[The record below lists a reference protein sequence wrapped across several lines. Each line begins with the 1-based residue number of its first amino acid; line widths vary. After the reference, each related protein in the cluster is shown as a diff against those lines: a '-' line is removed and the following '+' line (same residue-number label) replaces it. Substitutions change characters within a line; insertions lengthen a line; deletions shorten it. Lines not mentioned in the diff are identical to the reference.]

1 MHSRP
6 RQEEAG
12 STSADLG
19 RDVATNSTSRAKESG
34 RVAVLDVGCFSAH
47 LLVVE
52 RSPNRPVVSHKV
64 RLRLDRVIDTN
75 GRITKRGIEHI
86 VDAVRTAERQLR
98 RVRAGKFLPFATS
111 SVRDATNAA
120 AVVDIVARRT
130 GVTLRF
136 LSGKQEARLA
146 YQAARHW
153 HGPAGALTV
162 LDVGGGT
169 IEMAYGHQDRP
180 TFTCSLP
187 LGART
192 LTRARLTDTAHLRKT
207 RARLHREIRAAI
219 PPDLRRGMATAQATG
234 CSKVFQSLAK
244 VAGARRLRA
253 DDLAAWIPRLA
264 ALSPRR
270 RAELPGI
277 SAHRAQQVFAG
288 AVVAEALMTAT
299 GHDVIDI
306 CPWSTREGVL
316 LGLLDLGQNS
326 ERPGELIGPG
336 VF

>member
-1 MHSRP
+1 
-6 RQEEAG
+6 
-12 STSADLG
+12 
-19 RDVATNSTSRAKESG
+19 VAAKPTSRAKESG

-52 RSPNRPVVSHKV
+52 RSPGQHVISHKV
-64 RLRLDRVIDTN
+64 RLRLDRVIDVN
-75 GRITKRGIEHI
+75 GRITKRGIEQI
-86 VDAVRTAERQLR
+86 VDAVRVAERRLH

-136 LSGKQEARLA
+136 LSGEKEARLA

-153 HGPAGALTV
+153 HGPAGPLTV

-169 IEMAYGHQDRP
+169 IEMAYGHRERP
-180 TFTCSLP
+180 SFTCSLP

-192 LTRARLTDTAHLRKT
+192 LTRARATEPAHLKKT
-207 RARLHREIRAAI
+207 RARLHREIRDAI
-219 PPDLRRGMATAQATG
+219 PPDLRQDMAEAPATG
-234 CSKVFQSLAK
+234 CSKVFESLAK
-244 VAGARRLRA
+244 VAGTRRLRA
-253 DDLAAWIPRLA
+253 DDLSTWIPRLA
-264 ALSPRR
+264 TLSPRG
-270 RAELPGI
+270 RAELPGV

-316 LGLLDLGQNS
+316 LGLLDLG
-326 ERPGELIGPG
+326 
-336 VF
+336 